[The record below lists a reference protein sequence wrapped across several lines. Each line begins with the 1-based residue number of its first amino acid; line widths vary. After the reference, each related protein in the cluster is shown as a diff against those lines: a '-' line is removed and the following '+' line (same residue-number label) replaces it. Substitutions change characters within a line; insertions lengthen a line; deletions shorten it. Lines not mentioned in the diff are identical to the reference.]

1 MDLDRIR
8 ACIEINELPSFAL
21 VQSICPSELI
31 SSVAPAFSCLSLGCV
46 LVGANIS
53 HLNSAVV
60 TPAAKPPTA
69 APPTPKPRQSL
80 LTVIT
85 TAVKMKATATA
96 RKKSAAKAA
105 VSDLPAGQA
114 LKSASLPVKSKKRK
128 HRHSIE
134 EVGRS
139 DNAVGDWQQRADAE
153 RIVDN
158 IFATTK
164 DNPERM
170 EATPST
176 SRCAGTSVSSS
187 QTGTSR
193 HMLPAWQHARRKRR
207 GSGRAA
213 SYKLANQAS
222 SAGVWRRES
231 AKRRTRTSFTPCLL
245 LALSLARRPG
255 RLPCLLRLC
264 SP

>member
-1 MDLDRIR
+1 VDLDRIR

-21 VQSICPSELI
+21 VQSICPGELI

-69 APPTPKPRQSL
+69 APPTLKPRQAL
-80 LTVIT
+80 LAVLTSG
-85 TAVKMKATATA
+85 VKMKATATA

-158 IFATTK
+158 IFATTN

-170 EATPST
+170 EATLKRVISHP
-176 SRCAGTSVSSS
+176 AL
-187 QTGTSR
+187 QP
-193 HMLPAWQHARRKRR
+193 HLPTEVTRWQHARRKRR

-231 AKRRTRTSFTPCLL
+231 AKRRTRTSFIPCLL

>member
-1 MDLDRIR
+1 VDLDRIR

-21 VQSICPSELI
+21 VQSICPGELI

-80 LTVIT
+80 LTVLT
-85 TAVKMKATATA
+85 SGVKMKATATA
-96 RKKSAAKAA
+96 RRKSAAKAA

-158 IFATTK
+158 IFATTN

-170 EATPST
+170 EATLKRVISHPALQPHLPT
-176 SRCAGTSVSSS
+176 EVTR
-187 QTGTSR
+187 R
-193 HMLPAWQHARRKRR
+193 HSEEQHARRNRR
-207 GSGRAA
+207 GSGCAA

-231 AKRRTRTSFTPCLL
+231 AKRRTRTSFIPCLL